1 MESLD
6 ARVSNME
13 KTIKKLVNQ
22 NCNILKIVAD
32 NFNTLL
38 NKMEQ
43 AKGHDSSIVISN
55 QGLSKR
61 TRDHSKK
68 SD

>member
-1 MESLD
+1 MQKRIEGLG

-13 KTIKKLVNQ
+13 KIVKKLTDQ
-22 NCNILKIVAD
+22 NCIILKTVAD

-43 AKGHDSSIVISN
+43 SKHQDSPIVN
-55 QGLSKR
+55 E
-61 TRDHSKK
+61 D
-68 SD
+68 